1 MVRLKLVACH
11 APSLVHNY
19 IPSAIPTNEM
29 LSEDDDILSVT
40 LSMNSVCP
48 SNTRY
53 PVLVTF
59 GTQPVGSGDHVGQIN
74 ATEMTLSPGDPPV
87 TFSVDANN
95 VTLEVYCYMASIND
109 TIGKWQVM

>member
-59 GTQPVGSGDHVGQIN
+59 GTQPVGQMN
-74 ATEMTLSPGDPPV
+74 ATEMTISPGDPPV

-95 VTLEVYCYMASIND
+95 VTGGGVHKCDIWD
-109 TIGKWQVM
+109 R